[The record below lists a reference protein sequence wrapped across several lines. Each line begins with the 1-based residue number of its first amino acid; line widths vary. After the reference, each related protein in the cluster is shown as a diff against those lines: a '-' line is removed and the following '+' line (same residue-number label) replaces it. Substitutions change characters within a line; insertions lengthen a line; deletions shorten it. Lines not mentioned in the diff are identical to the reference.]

1 MGRDNPPFPPFPKRP
16 AHSDSTRL
24 RRGPHGSRPLPPP
37 RRRRPLRLRRRGRLP
52 PAAAGAPPLRIRVPC
67 SARGRAEV
75 SDSGPHANPVRSVR
89 VCGGG
94 AGLLRESRS
103 GGACAFARVSRSC
116 PLALLVTGR
125 ARSPAA
131 ATVPF
136 CLFVRYRGNRAVE
149 LILFKL
155 TGLFRFGTM
164 EREFCLILYIRF
176 R

>member
-1 MGRDNPPFPPFPKRP
+1 MDPSGARKKKEKKKAHVTLQVGRDSPPFPPFPKRP

-37 RRRRPLRLRRRGRLP
+37 RRRRPRRLP
-52 PAAAGAPPLRIRVPC
+52 PAAAGAPPLPGRLPC

-103 GGACAFARVSRSC
+103 GGACAFADRI
-116 PLALLVTGR
+116 GGFR
-125 ARSPAA
+125 ARARLRCS
-131 ATVPF
+131 
-136 CLFVRYRGNRAVE
+136 
-149 LILFKL
+149 
-155 TGLFRFGTM
+155 
-164 EREFCLILYIRF
+164 
-176 R
+176 